1 MQIMKQ
7 TNAEHFFSET
17 EQGRICQAVESAE
30 SKSAG
35 EIATMIVAESDPY
48 REATLAGSLFVSSAA
63 ALASAVLLQ
72 HLSVWSY
79 LPLQVVFILPSWLLF
94 RFFPRLRLPFAGKG
108 RISEAVRQRA
118 VRAFYEKGLY
128 RTSHET
134 GVLIFISL
142 LERKVWILG
151 DRGISERIAPDAW
164 SSMARDLALGMAEDR
179 CCDALCDTV
188 ARVGRELEHHFPRIP
203 DDRNELSDRVLT
215 E

>member
-1 MQIMKQ
+1 MLNMKQ
-7 TNAEHFFSET
+7 SKTERFFSEA
-17 EQGRICQAVESAE
+17 EQERIRLAVESAE
-30 SKSAG
+30 ARSAG
-35 EIATMIVAESDPY
+35 EIATMIAAESDPY

-72 HLSVWSY
+72 LISVWSY
-79 LPLQVVFILPSWLLF
+79 LPLLVVFTLPSWLLF

-151 DRGISERIAPDAW
+151 DRGINERIAPEAW
-164 SSMARDLALGMAEDR
+164 SSMARDLARGMAEGR
-179 CCDALCDTV
+179 SCDALCDTV
-188 ARVGRELEHHFPRIP
+188 ARAGRELERHFPRLP
-203 DDRNELSDRVLT
+203 DDRNELSDKVLT
-215 E
+215 

>member
-1 MQIMKQ
+1 MLNMKQ
-7 TNAEHFFSET
+7 SKTERFFSEP
-17 EQGRICQAVESAE
+17 EQERIRQAVKSAE
-30 SKSAG
+30 SQSAG
-35 EIATMIVAESDPY
+35 EIATMVVAESDPY

-79 LPLQVVFILPSWLLF
+79 LPLLVVFTLPSWVLF

-151 DRGISERIAPDAW
+151 DRGINERIAPAAW
-164 SSMARDLALGMAEDR
+164 SSMARDLARGMAEDR

-188 ARVGRELEHHFPRIP
+188 ARVGRELERHFPRLP
-203 DDRNELSDRVLT
+203 DDRNELSDQVLT
-215 E
+215 